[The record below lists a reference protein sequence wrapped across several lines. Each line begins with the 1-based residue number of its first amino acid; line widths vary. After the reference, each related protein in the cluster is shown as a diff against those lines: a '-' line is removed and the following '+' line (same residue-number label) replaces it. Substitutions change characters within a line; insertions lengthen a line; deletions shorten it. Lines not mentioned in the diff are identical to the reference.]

1 MRAMILAAGKGK
13 RLRPLTA
20 TRPKPLVHL
29 AGKPLIDYA
38 LSSLS
43 RAGVTNC
50 IINLNYLGEQISNYV
65 GSGEKW
71 GMRIVYSRE
80 YLDLQTGGGVLKALP
95 LLGGR
100 QPFLLMNADL
110 LHNFSLRRLIL
121 QAARAGPLAHL
132 VLTPA
137 AYGKGDFSLRHNLV
151 VIGGDYTFCGISII
165 HPMLFL
171 NARRRSFPLKDLLV
185 RAVHQGRV
193 SGEVHRGLF
202 IDLGTPAQLASAES
216 QVMKEEGVGAGK

>member
-20 TRPKPLVHL
+20 TKPKPLVPL

-38 LSSLS
+38 LASLS
-43 RAGVTNC
+43 RAGVVNC
-50 IINLNYLGEQISNYV
+50 VINLNYLGEQISNYV
-65 GSGEKW
+65 GSGERW
-71 GMRIVYSRE
+71 GMQILYSRE

-100 QPFLLMNADL
+100 QPFLLINADL
-110 LHNFSLRRLIL
+110 LHNFSLRRLTL
-121 QAARAGPLAHL
+121 RAANMGPLAHL
-132 VLTPA
+132 VLVPT
-137 AYGKGDFSLRHNLV
+137 AYGKGDFSLKRNLV

-165 HPMLFL
+165 HPLLFL
-171 NARRRSFPLKDLLV
+171 NASRRSFPLKDLLV
-185 RAVHQGRV
+185 WAVHQGKV

-202 IDLGTPAQLASAES
+202 IDLGTPRQLASAED
-216 QVMKEEGVGAGK
+216 QVIRSNFL